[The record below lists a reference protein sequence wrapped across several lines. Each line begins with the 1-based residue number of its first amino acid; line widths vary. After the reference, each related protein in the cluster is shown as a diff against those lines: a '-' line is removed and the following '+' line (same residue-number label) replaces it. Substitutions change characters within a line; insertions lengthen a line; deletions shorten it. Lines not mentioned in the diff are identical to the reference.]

1 MMKKLPIVFIF
12 ILLVLAA
19 VLPVSSQSAI
29 DPILINKPH
38 EKVFGCKNDIFLE
51 ITQKEII
58 SKVASG
64 RTAPDYFILFSVE
77 VLYLR
82 EESWNGID
90 RSSFVLRHTDKDGKQ
105 TEYPLNY
112 AISMISNLK
121 VTWPLFSE
129 SLDFTDLRHTNLVF
143 NVPYVL
149 DGWSLIFR
157 PTERGAGT
165 PFCEIIVPL
174 NVR

>member
-1 MMKKLPIVFIF
+1 MMKKYTVFFVF
-12 ILLVLAA
+12 ILLVLCT
-19 VLPVSSQSAI
+19 VLPASAQIAI
-29 DPILINKPH
+29 DPILLNEPN

-64 RTAPDYFILFSVE
+64 RTAPDYFILFAVE

-90 RSSFVLRHTDKDGKQ
+90 RDSFVLRHTDADGKQ
-105 TEYPLNY
+105 TVYPLNY
-112 AISMISNLK
+112 AISMIANLK

-129 SLDFTDLRHTNLVF
+129 ALDFTDLRHTNLVF

-157 PTERGAGT
+157 PKERGAAA
-165 PFCEIIVPL
+165 PYCEIIVPL